1 MIESHHGDIIGQIS
15 ARGIMKAM
23 HDSNII
29 GAERSEI
36 TSKSATAA
44 MGNADISSMID
55 RVSSSN
61 IMTPNPT
68 TIASEDKVSAAKGI
82 MIRHRIDHLPVVE
95 KQKRGP
101 VALKG
106 MLTSSHIL
114 RAMIPSE
121 RIGRKSIGIE
131 SKPTRLSLDISGIM
145 DKNNVV
151 VSKGD
156 DSLYSII
163 DLMLNTNST
172 YTIVKSSDE
181 IQGIITYR
189 DVIALL
195 GEHIEEEIP
204 IFMVGLPDDPFDAE
218 LSKSKF
224 RNLIKLLMRVSPEIE
239 EARCHMKLRNIQG
252 ERRRYEVDVSIITPY
267 RRYTYTNMGW
277 DLAKMFDQMSDSLK
291 NQLSHRRS
299 RRQRE
304 SVRHLTND

>member
-1 MIESHHGDIIGQIS
+1 
-15 ARGIMKAM
+15 
-23 HDSNII
+23 
-29 GAERSEI
+29 
-36 TSKSATAA
+36 
-44 MGNADISSMID
+44 
-55 RVSSSN
+55 
-61 IMTPNPT
+61 
-68 TIASEDKVSAAKGI
+68 
-82 MIRHRIDHLPVVE
+82 
-95 KQKRGP
+95 
-101 VALKG
+101 
-106 MLTSSHIL
+106 
-114 RAMIPSE
+114 
-121 RIGRKSIGIE
+121 
-131 SKPTRLSLDISGIM
+131 
-145 DKNNVV
+145 
-151 VSKGD
+151 
-156 DSLYSII
+156 
-163 DLMLNTNST
+163 MLNTNST

-181 IQGIITYR
+181 IQGIITHR

>member
-55 RVSSSN
+55 CVSSSN

-68 TIASEDKVSAAKGI
+68 TIASEDKVSASKGI

-181 IQGIITYR
+181 IQGIITHR